1 MRLKSSFESGLRVT
15 FRRAE
20 LLTLASL
27 ITVFLVFYSSAEAA
41 PNERVADAANCYD
54 DLTGAQVTCEI
65 IADGNREAGHQL
77 PAILPGSDSG
87 TWPPPGYV
95 LITYPTFGVTDEG
108 ATCRQLVTTAVP
120 AARAT
125 LEREMT
131 DWYLMEV
138 ALLAEVDRPQG
149 DCPPS
154 TEPPIDAL
162 EAREAIVA
170 LLTQRLPRAQ
180 LHIAPGFGLAG
191 MTAYLETGRD
201 LSLPADPIP
210 VALSTGTVD
219 AVFSGGASY
228 LVDWGDGTVTGPH
241 AVIGDPW
248 PDGTV
253 THTYIDKG
261 SYEVQVVDRW
271 SVTFTVDG
279 LPPQTV
285 QLDLD
290 SPPLVFDVRERTA
303 IRTARDRQP

>member
-1 MRLKSSFESGLRVT
+1 VP
-15 FRRAE
+15 AD
-20 LLTLASL
+20 
-27 ITVFLVFYSSAEAA
+27 EAA
-41 PNERVADAANCYD
+41 
-54 DLTGAQVTCEI
+54 Q
-65 IADGNREAGHQL
+65 RE
-77 PAILPGSDSG
+77 
-87 TWPPPGYV
+87 
-95 LITYPTFGVTDEG
+95 F
-108 ATCRQLVTTAVP
+108 
-120 AARAT
+120 
-125 LEREMT
+125 EMT
-131 DWYLMEV
+131 YRYFEETMGDL
-138 ALLAEVDRPQG
+138 RPQG

-210 VALSTGTVD
+210 VTLSTGTVD

-241 AVIGDPW
+241 AVVGDPW
-248 PDGTV
+248 PAGTV

-261 SYEVQVVDRW
+261 SYEVQVLDRW

>member
-1 MRLKSSFESGLRVT
+1 MTFLLLSTALPAVASPEDPRGCHKNPVSG
-15 FRRAE
+15 E
-20 LLTLASL
+20 
-27 ITVFLVFYSSAEAA
+27 
-41 PNERVADAANCYD
+41 
-54 DLTGAQVTCEI
+54 VTCPVLE
-65 IADGNREAGHQL
+65 DGT
-77 PAILPGSDSG
+77 PGAPGNDVSPVGTGGSG
-87 TWPPPGYV
+87 SWPPPGYV

-210 VALSTGTVD
+210 VTLSTGTVD

-241 AVIGDPW
+241 AVVGDPW
-248 PDGTV
+248 PAGTV

-261 SYEVQVVDRW
+261 SYEVQVLDRW